1 MMGGQPRSQQEHC
14 CGGCS
19 STQLSSRK
27 EEVLAKEVLVV
38 TLVQI
43 NSPSSVVTPL
53 VDLVFT

>member
-1 MMGGQPRSQQEHC
+1 MEDAALH
-14 CGGCS
+14 S
-19 STQLSSRK
+19 SAAA
-27 EEVLAKEVLVV
+27 LAKEVLVV